1 MKIVK
6 HSGDIVEFSPDKL
19 RSSLMKSGA
28 SASVIDDIMKRIQN
42 AIYEG
47 ISTKKIYKMAFALL
61 KKKANSHA
69 ARYNLRE
76 AIRLLGPAGFF
87 FEKYIARLFAS
98 EGHKTL
104 INLTL
109 FGKCI
114 SHEVDV
120 VIKKNDVVAMVE
132 CKFHMGRE
140 AASDVKVPM
149 YILSRFNDLK
159 ERKHPIFTE
168 KDMVSKCWIV
178 TNNRITTDAIDFAKC
193 TGLNLLSWDYPH
205 NDNLKTKN
213 DTNGLYPITCLTT
226 LTLAEKDRLLNLDI
240 IVVRELAYSSELLEK
255 IGLSPIRIKK
265 VLRETSE
272 LCRNI

>member
-1 MKIVK
+1 
-6 HSGDIVEFSPDKL
+6 
-19 RSSLMKSGA
+19 
-28 SASVIDDIMKRIQN
+28 
-42 AIYEG
+42 
-47 ISTKKIYKMAFALL
+47 
-61 KKKANSHA
+61 
-69 ARYNLRE
+69 
-76 AIRLLGPAGFF
+76 
-87 FEKYIARLFAS
+87 
-98 EGHKTL
+98 
-104 INLTL
+104 
-109 FGKCI
+109 
-114 SHEVDV
+114 
-120 VIKKNDVVAMVE
+120 
-132 CKFHMGRE
+132 MGRE
-140 AASDVKVPM
+140 AVSDVKVPM

-168 KDMVSKCWIV
+168 KDIISACWIV
-178 TNNRITTDAIDFAKC
+178 TNNRFTTDAIDFAKC

-240 IVVRELAYSSELLEK
+240 IVVRELAFSSELLEK

>member
-114 SHEVDV
+114 SHGVDV

-159 ERKHPIFTE
+159 ERKHPIFAE
-168 KDMVSKCWIV
+168 KDIISACWIV
-178 TNNRITTDAIDFAKC
+178 TNNRFTTDAIDFAKC

-240 IVVRELAYSSELLEK
+240 IVVRELAFSSELLEK

>member
-168 KDMVSKCWIV
+168 KDMISKCWIV
-178 TNNRITTDAIDFAKC
+178 TNNRFTTDAIDFAKC

-240 IVVRELAYSSELLEK
+240 IVVRELAFSSELLEK
-255 IGLSPIRIKK
+255 IGLSPMRIKK

>member
-19 RSSLMKSGA
+19 RNSLMKSGA
-28 SASVIDDIMKRIQN
+28 SASVIDDIMKKIQN

-104 INLTL
+104 TNLTL

-168 KDMVSKCWIV
+168 KDMISKCWIV
-178 TNNRITTDAIDFAKC
+178 TNNRFTTDAIDFAKC